1 MFGGKRGS
9 DTSLGEG
16 CGKSLLLSLSE
27 AFQAAS
33 LSLFR
38 LRIHSSSKLNLKHL
52 ML

>member
-9 DTSLGEG
+9 DISLGEAG
-16 CGKSLLLSLSE
+16 GKSLLLSRSE
-27 AFQAAS
+27 VFQAAS

-38 LRIHSSSKLNLKHL
+38 LSIQCSSKLNLKHL